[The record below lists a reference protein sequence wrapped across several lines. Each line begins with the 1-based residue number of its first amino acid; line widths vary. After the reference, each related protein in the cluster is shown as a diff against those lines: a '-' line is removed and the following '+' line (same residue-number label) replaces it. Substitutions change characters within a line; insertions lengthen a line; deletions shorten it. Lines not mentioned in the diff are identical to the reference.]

1 MGGSILIPAFSGD
14 EEASTMMMG
23 IVVRRGARSTS
34 NNVTSIS
41 MAAAAAVVAGIISSR
56 ANDDTDDDSYLMR
69 QQNNLPTTST
79 INATRIDRT
88 YYNRYSQSQQQLLLP
103 RSSSSSSFCCRCEE
117 ASAPSS
123 DNDTTQRRLNI
134 QRSRTMRILST
145 KAVRSK
151 SLTDAYDVDWS
162 NELGVGAFGRVYVAK
177 SRRTNEIVA
186 LKRIPKS
193 IASREDF
200 QRETEALL
208 RIQKWGGHPH
218 ICALREHFEGRD
230 NVDDDECYY
239 LILDFVGGGEMFD
252 HLVNHGAYSEAD
264 AARLVREVASALDYL
279 HGIGVVHN
287 DIKPENL
294 MLSTVETRDGSI
306 QLVDFGCAEVEGE
319 DDDDDDHDIDD
330 LLALKK
336 RLTTPHR
343 KMTSD
348 ADEDNLIDDTVVVGP
363 ATTNNKVN
371 KPPSRGGFT
380 PAYSC
385 PEAFANRDATPLPP
399 ADMWALG
406 VIVYIMLTGV
416 HPFDI
421 TGRATDEEVEAD
433 ICNPNLPLPLGHKHP
448 YTKHLSSSAIDLITR
463 LMERDP
469 KKRLSAFDMLHHPW
483 VTGVTAS
490 KRVMA
495 GSDKRLIRYRRIKTR
510 LQTQFFADAVGWS
523 DEAIQTKPRSLSNG
537 SSSGSSSS
545 SSSSSSNLMTN
556 GDNTDM
562 LSSDDTSSRRLRT
575 SLIERSFKAIGGNEI
590 DAIKK
595 LLSNNVDNEK
605 TSKLASEFMPMGSG
619 DDDGGDVI
627 DMTMSDYNDL
637 LSENM
642 KQKYFPKGHIVYN
655 EGDVGNHMYLIN
667 SGTVSVR
674 SNDGIVNKRHAG
686 DFFGEDALLHP
697 NKVHSTMIKCSTPVH
712 VIEISR
718 EYFEKYTS
726 SSSGVAL
733 DLREKDK
740 IRRRNRAK
748 ALLKLQSGM
757 MSVPFKRGETLFK
770 EGDVGDSLYIIE
782 SGNVDIT
789 ARGHQVF
796 VAMEGNFAGEHSLL
810 TGRARNTTAT
820 CLTEGGCVVTRMLG
834 PDFRKL
840 MDASPDIKESLID
853 MMNRRDFKKAV
864 VLRLG
869 HEFPYNNPREAFDAV
884 DVKRRGVLHVKDVTR
899 LMRSLDKDYTDFEV
913 QSMMQTLDLSKDG
926 EITFDEFK
934 KVFIGDIRTTQSM

>member
-1 MGGSILIPAFSGD
+1 
-14 EEASTMMMG
+14 
-23 IVVRRGARSTS
+23 
-34 NNVTSIS
+34 
-41 MAAAAAVVAGIISSR
+41 
-56 ANDDTDDDSYLMR
+56 
-69 QQNNLPTTST
+69 
-79 INATRIDRT
+79 
-88 YYNRYSQSQQQLLLP
+88 
-103 RSSSSSSFCCRCEE
+103 
-117 ASAPSS
+117 
-123 DNDTTQRRLNI
+123 
-134 QRSRTMRILST
+134 MRILST
-145 KAVRSK
+145 KAVRTR
-151 SLTDAYDVDWS
+151 SLEDAYDVHWND
-162 NELGVGAFGRVYVAK
+162 ELGIGAFGRVYVAR
-177 SRRTNEIVA
+177 SRRTGERVA
-186 LKRIPKS
+186 VKRIPKS
-193 IASREDF
+193 LASREDF

-230 NVDDDECYY
+230 DVDDDECYY
-239 LILDFVGGGEMFD
+239 LILDLVGGGEMFE

-279 HGIGVVHN
+279 HGIGVLHN

-294 MLSTVETRDGSI
+294 MLSTAETRDGSI

-330 LLALKK
+330 IFSMKQRTTTTTIATK
-336 RLTTPHR
+336 TTPLSDGEETKLKSTSSGTR
-343 KMTSD
+343 K
-348 ADEDNLIDDTVVVGP
+348 IGG
-363 ATTNNKVN
+363 
-371 KPPSRGGFT
+371 GGFT

-385 PEAFANRDATPLPP
+385 PEAFANRDASPLPP

-416 HPFDI
+416 HPFDA
-421 TGRATDEEVEAD
+421 TGCATDEEVEAD
-433 ICNPNLPLPLGHKHP
+433 ICNPDLPLPLGPHHP
-448 YTKHLSSSAIDLITR
+448 FTRHLSPSAIDLIR
-463 LMERDP
+463 GLMERDP
-469 KKRLSAFDMLHHPW
+469 RKRLSAFEMLHHPW
-483 VTGVTAS
+483 VTGETAS
-490 KRVMA
+490 TAKMA
-495 GSDKRLIRYRRIKTR
+495 GSDKRLHRYRRIKTR

-523 DEAIQTKPRSLSNG
+523 DEAIHPTSRSKNA
-537 SSSGSSSS
+537 
-545 SSSSSSNLMTN
+545 TH
-556 GDNTDM
+556 GDASET
-562 LSSDDTSSRRLRT
+562 TRRHRT
-575 SLIERSFKAIGGNEI
+575 SLIERSFRAIGGSEI
-590 DAIKK
+590 HAIKK
-595 LLSNNVDNEK
+595 LLSSGGGGGDDSGGRHK
-605 TSKLASEFMPMGSG
+605 TSASASEGKLIESVDG
-619 DDDGGDVI
+619 DGEDGEVGVI

-642 KQKYFPKGHIVYN
+642 KQKYFPKNHVVYN
-655 EGDVGNHMYLIN
+655 EGDIGNHMYLIN

-697 NKVHSTMIKCSTPVH
+697 NKVHSTTIKCKTPVH

-718 EYFEKYTS
+718 EYFEKYTA

-740 IRRRNRAK
+740 IRKRNRAK

-757 MSVPFKRGETLFK
+757 MSVPFRRGETLFK
-770 EGDVGDSLYIIE
+770 EGDIGDSLYIIE
-782 SGNVDIT
+782 RGNINIT
-789 ARGHQVF
+789 TRGHQVF

-820 CLTEGGCVVTRMLG
+820 CISEGGCIATRMLG

-840 MDASPDIKESLID
+840 MDASPDIKESLTD

-869 HEFPYNNPREAFDAV
+869 HEFPYVNPREAFDAV
-884 DVKRRGVLHVKDVTR
+884 DVKRRGVLHVEDVTR
-899 LMRSLDKDYTDFEV
+899 LMRSLDMNYTDFEV